1 MLQNTAC
8 PKIILGW
15 FSMRPLPGLASSF
28 CSKAKLQGAKLGTML
43 FACGY
48 TGVFKLEP
56 GINKR
61 DSAIV

>member
-1 MLQNTAC
+1 
-8 PKIILGW
+8 
-15 FSMRPLPGLASSF
+15 MRPLPVLASSF

-61 DSAIV
+61 DSATV